1 MTLSNSNSARLRIA
15 FLVLA
20 ASSACNEQP
29 VTRYATVADAKNDR
43 LFERGWVPEVLP
55 DDAGPLTE
63 VHDIDTN
70 ARCAVSKF
78 SPARFDQVL
87 AALTRE
93 GFQRK
98 DAAVPSPPLGGCPFD
113 LSDFMSAS
121 TVLSRVSTSGVDE
134 FAALSESGTFMFMS
148 AR

>member
-1 MTLSNSNSARLRIA
+1 
-15 FLVLA
+15 LVLA
-20 ASSACNEQP
+20 ASSGCNEEP
-29 VTRYATVADAKNDR
+29 VTRYATVADAKNGG
-43 LFERGWVPEVLP
+43 LFERGWVPAVLP

-63 VHDIDTN
+63 AHNLDTN
-70 ARCAVSKF
+70 ASCALAKF

-87 AALTRE
+87 SALTRE
-93 GFQRK
+93 RFQRH
-98 DAAVPSPPLGGCPFD
+98 DSAIPSPPLGGCPFD
-113 LSDFMSAS
+113 LSDFKSAS